1 MLDTEDELAGK
12 TKSLPL
18 QSLVGKTDGN
28 LVSKC
33 VTYYIPCWDYKG
45 ELEIKS
51 WRKQRLRTGVY
62 TAQV

>member
-18 QSLVGKTDGN
+18 QSLVGKTGGN

-33 VTYYIPCWDYKG
+33 VTYHIPFWDYKG

-51 WRKQRLRTGVY
+51 W
-62 TAQV
+62 